1 MNTYTGF
8 NEEGT
13 TLQTLSA
20 AVRALAGD
28 ELTLNEFRPLL
39 QSLSPEFLQVAATVL
54 GYRIAMMPD
63 VSYRMRA
70 AISLCAARA
79 AKARPLC

>member
-1 MNTYTGF
+1 MNTYPGF
-8 NEEGT
+8 IEERT

-20 AVRALAGD
+20 AVRALAGN
-28 ELTLNEFRPLL
+28 ELTLNEFRPMLD
-39 QSLSPEFLQVAATVL
+39 SLSSESLQVAATVL

-70 AISLCAARA
+70 AISLCATRA
-79 AKARPLC
+79 ANTRPLC

>member
-1 MNTYTGF
+1 MKKYPGF
-8 NEEGT
+8 HEEGT

-28 ELTLNEFRPLL
+28 ELTLKEFRPVL
-39 QSLSPEFLQVAATVL
+39 QSLSPESLQVAATVL

-70 AISLCAARA
+70 AIDLCATRA
-79 AKARPLC
+79 AAARPLS